1 MSGVRQQA
9 RLGDTAG
16 ADVQQ
21 PSKKSSS
28 SSSSSSSALAP
39 ALELRRISKRF
50 GETQALSEANLVVL
64 PGEIHALLGEN
75 GAGKST
81 LVSIAAGRIAA
92 DSGEILRNGSP
103 VSFRRARDAR
113 DAGLAL
119 VPQHDLLIG
128 AASVADNLAFLD
140 PAAPFFES
148 AESRRA
154 RVGRLAQ
161 TFGLELGEPDTR
173 ADSLPVGTRQ
183 RIEIAGALAGDPGV
197 LILDEPTAVLS
208 PDETTALFASLRRR
222 ADAGAAVVFITHRLA
237 EVFAGADRLTLLA
250 RGRSVK
256 TCLISDT
263 NPAEIGGLLIASAEI
278 VESAKKEKEKEKIF
292 LEGEEGDV
300 PLEDRS
306 GQGPCSPN
314 GRSQGSSTAAR
325 RAERAL
331 DIGHSGRRFPGI
343 GAASAAPNIRRISS
357 PDKSL
362 ALRGFAPN
370 VASAVRTENI
380 SLSLAPG
387 ELLVLL
393 AIDGNGADTI
403 ARAITGLQGF
413 SGRVEIGGVSLPP
426 WGDPLAFRAAGGAF
440 VPADRR
446 EEGLVAA
453 LSLSENLAL
462 PSPPGR
468 IFLDRAAMRA
478 HAEERLSA
486 FGVRHASPDAPA
498 GSLSGGNQQKAVLA
512 RELALRPVVLVA
524 VHPTRGLDLA
534 SAAAVRNRIL
544 DACRS
549 GTAALVVTA
558 DPEEAQLLGAPLRV
572 VYRGRLS
579 GVLGP
584 ATPADT
590 LGRLMAGLEG

>member
-1 MSGVRQQA
+1 VSEVPG
-9 RLGDTAG
+9 LGTGGSAEPIPFY
-16 ADVQQ
+16 

-28 SSSSSSSALAP
+28 SAP

-50 GETQALSEANLVVL
+50 GETQALSEADLVVF

-81 LVSIAAGRIAA
+81 LVSIAAGRLVA
-92 DSGEILRNGSP
+92 DSGEILRGGSQA
-103 VSFRRARDAR
+103 SYRNARDAR
-113 DAGLAL
+113 HAGLVL

-148 AESRRA
+148 AAARRA

-161 TFGLELGEPDTR
+161 AFGLELGDADAR
-173 ADSLPVGTRQ
+173 ADALPVGTRQ
-183 RIEIAGALAGDPGV
+183 RIEIAGALAGDPDV

-208 PDETTALFASLRRR
+208 PDETAALFASLRKR
-222 ADAGAAVVFITHRLA
+222 ADAGAAVVLITHRLA

-256 TCLISDT
+256 TCRVSET
-263 NPAEIGGLLIASAEI
+263 TPQEIGGLLLTNTEG
-278 VESAKKEKEKEKIF
+278 EKNF
-292 LEGEEGDV
+292 LEGVWDARALDSRADTPG
-300 PLEDRS
+300 
-306 GQGPCSPN
+306 
-314 GRSQGSSTAAR
+314 GRSQTHSSEHAAQSAATQPLPSLVLTGFAPDEAR
-325 RAERAL
+325 AVRAER
-331 DIGHSGRRFPGI
+331 
-343 GAASAAPNIRRISS
+343 
-357 PDKSL
+357 
-362 ALRGFAPN
+362 
-370 VASAVRTENI
+370 I
-380 SLSLAPG
+380 SLSLLPG
-387 ELLVLL
+387 EILVLL

-403 ARAITGLQGF
+403 ARAIAGLERF
-413 SGRVEIGGVSLPP
+413 SGRVEVGGVPLPLS
-426 WGDPLAFRAAGGAF
+426 GDPLAFRAAGGAF

-462 PSPPGR
+462 PNPPGSV
-468 IFLDRAAMRA
+468 FLDRPAMRA
-478 HAEERLSA
+478 HAEERLRA
-486 FGVRHASPDAPA
+486 FGVRYASPAALA
-498 GSLSGGNQQKAVLA
+498 GSLSGGNQQKTVLA
-512 RELALRPVVLVA
+512 RELAHRPGVLVA

-534 SAAAVRNRIL
+534 SAAAVRSRIL

-549 GTAALVVTA
+549 GTAALAVTA
-558 DPEEAQLLGAPLRV
+558 DPDEAQLFGAPLRV

-579 GVLGP
+579 AALEPTTPP
-584 ATPADT
+584 AA

>member
-1 MSGVRQQA
+1 MS
-9 RLGDTAG
+9 TH
-16 ADVQQ
+16 

-28 SSSSSSSALAP
+28 SFPS
-39 ALELRRISKRF
+39 LELRRISKRF
-50 GETQALSEANLVVL
+50 GETQALSEADLVVF

-81 LVSIAAGRIAA
+81 LVSIAAGRLAA
-92 DSGEILRNGSP
+92 DSGEILRGGSP
-103 VSFRRARDAR
+103 VSYRSAKGARH
-113 DAGLAL
+113 AGLIL

-140 PAAPFFES
+140 PATPFFES

-154 RVGRLAQ
+154 RVGRLAHA
-161 TFGLELGEPDTR
+161 FGLELGAADAR
-173 ADSLPVGTRQ
+173 ADALPVGTRQ
-183 RIEIAGALAGDPGV
+183 RIEIAGALAGDPDV

-208 PDETTALFASLRRR
+208 PDETAVLFASLRKR
-222 ADAGAAVVFITHRLA
+222 ADAGAAVVLITHRLA

-256 TCLISDT
+256 TCSVSET
-263 NPAEIGGLLIASAEI
+263 TPQEIGGLLIASAEG
-278 VESAKKEKEKEKIF
+278 ETREKEKNF
-292 LEGEEGDV
+292 LEGVGGAPRGPFTLEGKRRYKS
-300 PLEDRS
+300 LEVS
-306 GQGPCSPN
+306 GFRPVG
-314 GRSQGSSTAAR
+314 SQGKQ
-325 RAERAL
+325 
-331 DIGHSGRRFPGI
+331 F
-343 GAASAAPNIRRISS
+343 
-357 PDKSL
+357 
-362 ALRGFAPN
+362 
-370 VASAVRTENI
+370 
-380 SLSLAPG
+380 SLSLSPG

-403 ARAITGLQGF
+403 ARAIAGLERF
-413 SGRVEIGGVSLPP
+413 SGRVEVGGVPLPP
-426 WGDPLAFRAAGGAF
+426 SGDPLAFRTAGGAF

-462 PSPPGR
+462 PNPAGSV
-468 IFLDRAAMRA
+468 FLDRAAMRA

-486 FGVRHASPDAPA
+486 FGVRYASPAALA

-512 RELALRPVVLVA
+512 RELAHRPGVLVA
-524 VHPTRGLDLA
+524 IHPTRGLDLA
-534 SAAAVRNRIL
+534 SAAAVRGRIL

-558 DPEEAQLLGAPLRV
+558 DPDEAQLFGAPLRV
-572 VYRGRLS
+572 VYRGHLS
-579 GVLGP
+579 TALEP
-584 ATPADT
+584 ATPAAT